1 MTAKEIREVFKEKK
15 CIMSIEMVGRPE
27 NWVLLLQWLWDYA
40 DQVYIIN
47 VTRGSMLR
55 PLDYRKLD
63 MLAEDDNKN
72 NDDCDSI
79 QRTKAC
85 LGKEK
90 DLARGIMCLFEGWE
104 VFVPRIH
111 RDGGAENSWHVTF
124 RVCNL

>member
-1 MTAKEIREVFKEKK
+1 
-15 CIMSIEMVGRPE
+15 MSLEMLGRPE
-27 NWVLLLQWLWDYA
+27 NWVLMLQWLWDYGNE
-40 DQVYIIN
+40 VYLTN
-47 VTRGSMLR
+47 VKSGSMLR

-63 MLAEDDNKN
+63 MLDKDDDDN
-72 NDDCDSI
+72 DECDSI

-111 RDGGAENSWHVTF
+111 RYGGAEDRWHITF

>member
-1 MTAKEIREVFKEKK
+1 MTSKKIREVFKQKK
-15 CIMSIEMVGRPE
+15 CTMSLEMLGRPE
-27 NWVLLLQWLWDYA
+27 NWVLMLQRLWDYGNE
-40 DQVYIIN
+40 VYLTN
-47 VTRGSMLR
+47 VKRGSMLR

-63 MLAEDDNKN
+63 MLDEDDDD
-72 NDDCDSI
+72 NDECDSI
-79 QRTKAC
+79 QRTKAY

-124 RVCNL
+124 RVCNI